1 MFSHSLLLLVIFK
14 LIKNTAIGSLLLP
27 ENLEIGEMKL
37 HSENKIEKFMTH
49 RITYLWNKP

>member
-1 MFSHSLLLLVIFK
+1 MFSHSLSLLVIFK